1 MIEGKR
7 HSLVKPSLQTPYHID
22 FNWWQQNDRDWRVY
36 LRSYLSP
43 EDQLI
48 FSEISEEAKVDI
60 VDPETGEVSQVDAL
74 QHVLIARY
82 SNRGDFISRNTSLT
96 EAIFRLFLINGN
108 IPLSVGE
115 IAEKIGRSP
124 NTVLQMLSGSRVYKG
139 LRPCRLN

>member
-7 HSLVKPSLQTPYHID
+7 YSLVKPSLQTPYHID
-22 FNWWQQNDRDWRVY
+22 FDWWQQNDRDWRVY

>member
-22 FNWWQQNDRDWRVY
+22 FDWWQQNDRDWQVY

>member
-22 FNWWQQNDRDWRVY
+22 FDWWQQNDRDWRVY